1 MMNAS
6 ELTQRRRLCTL
17 ARARQCT
24 PSSARTPVTQEFRA
38 EELAVE
44 YPCLPAPITAPRIDF
59 DSVSVSY
66 EGSLTTDTEVSY
78 SFSWGCVP
86 GATHY
91 KVFIRGPSYN
101 NYINVGVPPTHTGN
115 FKTVSNVNPLMFSN
129 MSPLLTSTT
138 YSGVVTFNTGPKLNL
153 FVFAYRN
160 GHRSDIPCTQLCL
173 YFSGAEGGI
182 EASLWPVVT
191 QEIVGGPGFDSSG
204 GFLFDTI
211 TIRDRYTKVSS
222 TLTSEYNGY
231 SNNYYPEE
239 VVGATAIASA
249 IF

>member
-1 MMNAS
+1 MNAG
-6 ELTQRRRLCTL
+6 ELTQRRRICTL
-17 ARARQCT
+17 ARAQQCT
-24 PSSARTPVTQEFRA
+24 PSSARIPISQEFRA

-44 YPCLPAPITAPRIDF
+44 YPCLPAPISSPRIEF

-66 EGSLTTDTEVSY
+66 EEPLTADTEVSY

-101 NYINVGVPPTHTGN
+101 NYINVSVPPTHAGN
-115 FKTVSNVNPLMFSN
+115 FRTVSNLNPLMFSD
-129 MSPLLTSTT
+129 MSPLLTSTS
-138 YSGVVTFNTGPKLNL
+138 YSGIITFNTGPKLNL

-160 GHRSDIPCTQLCL
+160 GRRSNIPCTQLCL
-173 YFSGAEGGI
+173 YLQGSAGV
-182 EASLWPVVT
+182 EASLWPVIT
-191 QEIVGGPGFDSSG
+191 QEFVGGPGFDGISG
-204 GFLFDTI
+204 VLFDTV
-211 TIRDRYTKVSS
+211 TVRDRYTKVSR

-231 SNNYYPEE
+231 NNNYYPED
-239 VVGATAIASA
+239 VVDATAIASA

>member
-1 MMNAS
+1 MNAG
-6 ELTQRRRLCTL
+6 ELTQRRRICTL
-17 ARARQCT
+17 VRAQQCA
-24 PSSARTPVTQEFRA
+24 PSSARVPVSQEFRA

-44 YPCLPAPITAPRIDF
+44 YPCLPAPITAPVIDF

-66 EGSLTTDTEVSY
+66 EGPLTTDTEVSY

-91 KVFIRGPSYN
+91 KVFLRGPSYN

-115 FKTVSNVNPLMFSN
+115 FHTVSNVNPLMFSD
-129 MSPLLTSTT
+129 MSPLLTSTS
-138 YSGVVTFNTGPKLNL
+138 YSGVVTFNTGPKLNI

-160 GHRSDIPCTQLCL
+160 GRRCDIPCTQLCL
-173 YFSGAEGGI
+173 YLQGSAGV

-191 QEIVGGPGFDSSG
+191 QEIVGGIGFYNDPIP
-204 GFLFDTI
+204 DCDYI
-211 TIRDRYTKVSS
+211 IVRDRYTKIAR
-222 TLTSEYNGY
+222 TLTSEYTGFGTNF
-231 SNNYYPEE
+231 YPED

-249 IF
+249 LF